1 MYSFLNF
8 EPVLSPMSSCN
19 CCFLSC
25 IQVSQEAGKVVWY
38 SHLLKH
44 FPQFVVIHAIKGFG
58 IVSKTEVDVSLE
70 FSSFFPWSK
79 QWQPTPVHLPEKFCG
94 QRSLVGYSSLGHRE
108 LDTTEHTH
116 TPLKPQACQGLPYTF
131 QMLSSS

>member
-1 MYSFLNF
+1 MGF
-8 EPVLSPMSSCN
+8 
-19 CCFLSC
+19 
-25 IQVSQEAGKVVWY
+25 
-38 SHLLKH
+38 LLKDITQEQA
-44 FPQFVVIHAIKGFG
+44 FQVVLVVKNPPVNTGDIKRRRFDLWVRK
-58 IVSKTEVDVSLE
+58 I
-70 FSSFFPWSK
+70 PWK
-79 QWQPTPVHLPEKFCG
+79 RKWQPTPVFLPEKFCG